1 MKKNDLGQLLTE
13 ERIRHVAEVD
23 SWQKAVELAST
34 PLLQDNSIEN
44 TYVDNMKKSVI
55 DNGPYMVLADYF
67 ALMHAKPGEGV
78 NEMSLSMLVS
88 DREVNMEGIPVKIF
102 LILAAKDNE
111 SHIAALSQITTILM
125 NEEYFKVFLSGDIT
139 EILNV
144 INKTGKEV

>member
-1 MKKNDLGQLLTE
+1 
-13 ERIRHVAEVD
+13 
-23 SWQKAVELAST
+23 
-34 PLLQDNSIEN
+34 
-44 TYVDNMKKSVI
+44 MKKSVV

-78 NEMSLSMLVS
+78 NDLSLSMLVT
-88 DREVNMEGIPVKIF
+88 DQEVNMEGTPVKIF

-125 NEEYFKVFLSGDIT
+125 NEEYFEIFLSGDIT

-144 INKTGKEV
+144 INETGKEV